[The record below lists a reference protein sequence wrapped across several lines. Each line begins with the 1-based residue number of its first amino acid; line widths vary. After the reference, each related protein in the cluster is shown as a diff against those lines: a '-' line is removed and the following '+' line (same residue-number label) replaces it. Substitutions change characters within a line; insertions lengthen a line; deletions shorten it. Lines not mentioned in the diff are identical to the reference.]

1 MKKSKKSASP
11 KPPPKAALTPEI
23 EEAFRA
29 HAGLGI
35 QELESLIAR
44 AENGSLS
51 PVEQSQL
58 TAALSALMFEA
69 SDID

>member
-1 MKKSKKSASP
+1 MKKSKKSLSQ
-11 KPPPKAALTPEI
+11 KAALAPEV

-29 HAGLGI
+29 HAGLSI

-69 SDID
+69 SDLD